1 MGGNTMSLLTQAL
14 ILGVAGGIVG
24 AIVMNILAWELM
36 DKNEPEN
43 EVDLEYIERMIE
55 LQKQYIEIS
64 KHIKNDFKNN

>member
-1 MGGNTMSLLTQAL
+1 MSLLTQAL
-14 ILGVAGGIVG
+14 LLGVAGGIIS
-24 AIVMNILAWELM
+24 AIVMNILAWELV

>member
-1 MGGNTMSLLTQAL
+1 MSLLTQAL
-14 ILGVAGGIVG
+14 LLGVAGGIVG

>member
-14 ILGVAGGIVG
+14 LLGVAGGIVG

>member
-1 MGGNTMSLLTQAL
+1 MSLLIQAL
-14 ILGVAGGIVG
+14 LGVAGGIIG
-24 AIVMNILAWELM
+24 ATVMNILAWELM

-55 LQKQYIEIS
+55 LHKQNIEIS

>member
-1 MGGNTMSLLTQAL
+1 MSLLTQAL

>member
-1 MGGNTMSLLTQAL
+1 MAGDTMSLLIQAL
-14 ILGVAGGIVG
+14 LGVAGGIIG
-24 AIVMNILAWELM
+24 AIVMNILAWELV

>member
-1 MGGNTMSLLTQAL
+1 MSLLIQAL
-14 ILGVAGGIVG
+14 LGVAGGIIG
-24 AIVMNILAWELM
+24 AIVMNILAWELV

-64 KHIKNDFKNN
+64 KHIKYDFKNN

>member
-1 MGGNTMSLLTQAL
+1 MAGDTMSLLTQAL
-14 ILGVAGGIVG
+14 LLGVAGGIIS